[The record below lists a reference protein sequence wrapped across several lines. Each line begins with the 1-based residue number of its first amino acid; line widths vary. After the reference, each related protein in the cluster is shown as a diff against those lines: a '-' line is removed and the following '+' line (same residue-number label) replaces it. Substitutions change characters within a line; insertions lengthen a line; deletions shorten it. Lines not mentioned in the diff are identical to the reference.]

1 MQHSQRVVLRI
12 PQVSFYSGVECE
24 TINEVVA
31 GVDCIPYHC
40 G

>member
-12 PQVSFYSGVECE
+12 PQVSFYSGVDCE
-24 TINEVVA
+24 PSKEAVA
-31 GVDCIPYHC
+31 GVDRIPYYC